1 MLSLVVENL
10 TTGYKGRL
18 VSSVSFS
25 LKEGEVMGLVGRSG
39 AGKSTVLKTIVGLLK
54 PLKGEVKVLR
64 DGSVVKDYRR
74 LIGYSPQE
82 NSLYPYLTVEE
93 NLYLFGKLYGLEKRF
108 LEKQASFL
116 LTELDLQSARRKLVS
131 KLSGGMAKRADLA
144 VALIHNPEVLVLD
157 EPFTGLDVSLQYF
170 LWRFLKNL
178 ATERNRIVI
187 VSSHSLADLE
197 RQCDNLG
204 LVERGVFYTYE
215 QIIAALRKEE
225 VTDLEDYLKRLF
237 YKDLMEGVS

>member
-116 LTELDLQSARRKLVS
+116 LKELDLQSARRKLVS